1 MTARRR
7 RHWSRWPALAL
18 LCLGCS
24 VASARHH
31 RPADTPDGVAGEFD
45 YYVLS
50 LSWSP
55 TYCLTHSY
63 DRAQCAGKGYGF
75 VLHGLWPQYDA
86 GGYPQHCADSALSAD
101 AEALGET
108 LYPSPKLVQHEWSEH
123 GSCSGMDASTYFR
136 TADRAT
142 AAVRIPAVF
151 EAPASSLLMTDD
163 QIAAA
168 FQAANPTLPDR
179 ALTVACRRGHLSEV
193 RICLT
198 RALAPR
204 SCGRDVRSSC
214 PRDPVQIRSTR

>member
-1 MTARRR
+1 VTAHRRL
-7 RHWSRWPALAL
+7 HWTRWQVLVL

-24 VASARHH
+24 VAAARHH
-31 RPADTPDGVAGEFD
+31 HPADAPDGIPGEFD
-45 YYVLS
+45 YYLLS

-55 TYCLTHSY
+55 SYCLTHPY
-63 DRAQCAGKGYGF
+63 DRAQCSGKGYGF

-86 GGYPQHCADSALSAD
+86 GGYPQRCADSALSAD
-101 AEALGET
+101 AEALGKT
-108 LYPSPKLVQHEWSEH
+108 LYPSPKLVQHEWTEH
-123 GSCSGMDASTYFR
+123 GTCSGMDAVTYFR

-168 FQAANPTLPDR
+168 FRAANPALPER
-179 ALTVACRRGHLSEV
+179 ALTLACSRGQLSEV

-204 SCGRDVRSSC
+204 SCGRGVRSSC
-214 PRDPVQIRSTR
+214 PREPVQIRSTR